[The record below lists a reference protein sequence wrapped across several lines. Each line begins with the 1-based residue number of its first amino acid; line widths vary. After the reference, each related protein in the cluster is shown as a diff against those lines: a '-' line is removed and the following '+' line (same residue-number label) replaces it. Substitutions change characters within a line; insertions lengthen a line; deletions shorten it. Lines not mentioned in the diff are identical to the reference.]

1 MENVQKFFET
11 LPIYDYGELLKKL
24 REPVNNMIYFK
35 ARKEKAM
42 KRRFLLLS
50 ILIISMLFVTGCGKE
65 EEKEESISTSS
76 QVTNVSEEQEESRE
90 KTLDELYADA
100 LAETTPE
107 IRSAISGSTVVD
119 VDGKL
124 TAIIEINNGGMMA
137 DVAEFTTK
145 TIDQIAPEYTS
156 YDIMIEYDLGKDNV
170 VSWHSYDNK
179 VGILINT
186 LTNYC
191 EENVTVDGLYSW
203 KEGK

>member
-1 MENVQKFFET
+1 M
-11 LPIYDYGELLKKL
+11 KK
-24 REPVNNMIYFK
+24 YF
-35 ARKEKAM
+35 
-42 KRRFLLLS
+42 LS
-50 ILIISMLFVTGCGKE
+50 LTILIIGLSFSGCGKE

-76 QVTNVSEEQEESRE
+76 QVTNVSEEQEESKE

-119 VDGKL
+119 VNGKL

-145 TIDQIAPEYTS
+145 TIDKIAPGYTS

-186 LTNYC
+186 LTNYY
-191 EENVTVDGLYSW
+191 EENVTIDGLYSW

>member
-1 MENVQKFFET
+1 
-11 LPIYDYGELLKKL
+11 
-24 REPVNNMIYFK
+24 
-35 ARKEKAM
+35 M
-42 KRRFLLLS
+42 KRRFLLSS
-50 ILIISMLFVTGCGKE
+50 ILIIIMLFVTGCGKE

-191 EENVTVDGLYSW
+191 EENVTIDGLYSW